1 MPRKGLDEP
10 GNFNRTCGFM
20 GLCRQRHKPGH
31 PAGEIE
37 GSWAIDKESGE
48 KTAAPS
54 TNGGT
59 TAHELIVE
67 IGSEMGAYNAA
78 ESGEDIRQCTA
89 LEINRVRQ
97 RLAVQIW
104 RDYQEHINARIRYA
118 DPDADARTRLAEEM
132 EQEEE
137 EAEQALVRLYNEAYL
152 QRMGRP
158 QEFGV

>member
-54 TNGGT
+54 TLSMYVLCGIQRGGCSMP
-59 TAHELIVE
+59 AHIH
-67 IGSEMGAYNAA
+67 AA
-78 ESGEDIRQCTA
+78 HTWRPQQQPPIRSCSSRLSPVGVSGEH
-89 LEINRVRQ
+89 
-97 RLAVQIW
+97 RLST
-104 RDYQEHINARIRYA
+104 EH
-118 DPDADARTRLAEEM
+118 
-132 EQEEE
+132 
-137 EAEQALVRLYNEAYL
+137 
-152 QRMGRP
+152 
-158 QEFGV
+158 

>member
-54 TNGGT
+54 TNGGSSNG
-59 TAHELIVE
+59 
-67 IGSEMGAYNAA
+67 GSSNGGSRKRA
-78 ESGEDIRQCTA
+78 EKHASSSTGDGHSHYPKV
-89 LEINRVRQ
+89 LESS
-97 RLAVQIW
+97 
-104 RDYQEHINARIRYA
+104 
-118 DPDADARTRLAEEM
+118 
-132 EQEEE
+132 
-137 EAEQALVRLYNEAYL
+137 
-152 QRMGRP
+152 
-158 QEFGV
+158 

>member
-54 TNGGT
+54 TNGGSSKHCCWPQALLLAIRELSVCT
-59 TAHELIVE
+59 YVRTPLIV
-67 IGSEMGAYNAA
+67 
-78 ESGEDIRQCTA
+78 A
-89 LEINRVRQ
+89 L
-97 RLAVQIW
+97 
-104 RDYQEHINARIRYA
+104 
-118 DPDADARTRLAEEM
+118 
-132 EQEEE
+132 
-137 EAEQALVRLYNEAYL
+137 
-152 QRMGRP
+152 
-158 QEFGV
+158 